1 MWNQLLPRA
10 TRRICFARQA
20 TTRMQRCAR
29 TQSCKHSCKSSR
41 PSSKLS
47 AHCAWSKQPWSV
59 ICSATAALHVSDDNA
74 HTTLSRL
81 CTRTRET
88 VVQVTHIRRQAQ
100 LRIAQAEDAYDA
112 KLVAWTKDR
121 DARIAALSQ
130 GAAASIAP
138 HDGEQS
144 ARAAAPYSNA

>member
-1 MWNQLLPRA
+1 M
-10 TRRICFARQA
+10 
-20 TTRMQRCAR
+20 
-29 TQSCKHSCKSSR
+29 
-41 PSSKLS
+41 
-47 AHCAWSKQPWSV
+47 
-59 ICSATAALHVSDDNA
+59 
-74 HTTLSRL
+74 
-81 CTRTRET
+81 
-88 VVQVTHIRRQAQ
+88 QVTHIRRQAQ